1 MQLYSICLFFQNY
14 LELEKVDINIPG
26 DVRKY
31 LEELKEWD
39 EILSQV
45 KLSEKGLSIRSMRE
59 DRETH

>member
-31 LEELKEWD
+31 LEELA
-39 EILSQV
+39 
-45 KLSEKGLSIRSMRE
+45 
-59 DRETH
+59 